1 MLTTV
6 IEIKSPDYVP
16 IDVAARVGAVPHF
29 RNEDVAAAANQAISD
44 LFDFEQVDFKQTL
57 YLSKIYEALELL
69 EGVQFVNVTRFQIAP
84 PTSAPPLST
93 GASAI
98 AEGGLIQL
106 GENQIPVLN
115 ELVVDV
121 TGGV

>member
-1 MLTTV
+1 
-6 IEIKSPDYVP
+6 
-16 IDVAARVGAVPHF
+16 
-29 RNEDVAAAANQAISD
+29 
-44 LFDFEQVDFKQTL
+44 L

-69 EGVQFVNVTRFQIAP
+69 EGVQFVNVTRFHISPSTSP
-84 PTSAPPLST
+84 PPPST
-93 GASAI
+93 GAGAI

-115 ELVVDV
+115 ELVVNV